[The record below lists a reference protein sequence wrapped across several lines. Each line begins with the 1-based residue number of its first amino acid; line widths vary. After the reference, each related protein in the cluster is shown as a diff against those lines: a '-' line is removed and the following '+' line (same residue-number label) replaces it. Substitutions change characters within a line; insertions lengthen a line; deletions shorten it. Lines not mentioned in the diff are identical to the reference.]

1 MCVCIYIYVYI
12 YKFSLKNGCEL
23 FLQNLR
29 NPTFYDIKVS
39 GVNMVLHYQV
49 REFAMFLLMALG
61 TVVRPG
67 NDTDL
72 NYVLFA
78 ETLYVIVRI

>member
-1 MCVCIYIYVYI
+1 MYIYIYAYI
-12 YKFSLKNGCEL
+12 LKKGCVL
-23 FLQNLR
+23 FLQSLR

-49 REFAMFLLMALG
+49 RDFAMFLLMALG

-72 NYVLFA
+72 NYVLLA
-78 ETLYVIVRI
+78 ETLFVIVRL

>member
-1 MCVCIYIYVYI
+1 MYIYIYAYI
-12 YKFSLKNGCEL
+12 LKNGCVL
-23 FLQNLR
+23 FLQSLHD
-29 NPTFYDIKVS
+29 PTFYDIKVI

-49 REFAMFLLMALG
+49 RDFAMFLLMGLG

-72 NYVLFA
+72 NYVLLA
-78 ETLYVIVRI
+78 ETLYVIVGL